1 MVYLV
6 TTQKQLFESYKDIE
20 ICDIDKSL
28 AILWSLDF
36 VAIDTETEGF
46 DPHTCNLICLQL
58 GNANNQFVVDL
69 ESISIQ
75 CYKELLE
82 NKELLLQNAKFDL
95 RFLYK
100 QKIFPKKV
108 YDTFLAECILTTGIE
123 NRELGLKALAE
134 TYCGATLDKEIRGK
148 IHYERLSSRVIKYA
162 AEDVAYLHQIREK
175 QLYRIKELQLE
186 EVLNLENEAVK
197 VFARMEFDGVLL
209 DQKKWLGVADKT
221 ELEVVKLSKELD
233 DIVEKEPK
241 LAKFIPKYIQGD
253 LFGEAS
259 RDLNINWSSNA
270 QKLQILKTLK
280 LNVDSVDER
289 SLLKNKKEHIIV
301 PKLLDYSKQAKLS
314 TAFGRDFLK
323 FINKNT
329 GRIHADIWQLLAT
342 GRISVSKPN
351 LNQIPSKGN
360 LAKEI
365 RSCFISAKGNVIVGG
380 DYSGMELRII
390 AELSQDPLWLD
401 AFNNNQDLHSVL
413 CSKTFNIPITDV
425 KKETPFKKGVTYR
438 DVQKTVN
445 FGLSYGMSKFKLADT
460 IDISIDEADDLIK
473 KFFKVVP
480 EVNKFLNKI
489 GDLGKQRGYIRTAPP
504 FRRIRFFENWKSA
517 VENDNFKI
525 LGEIERASKN
535 TPIQGSNADVI
546 KYALINVQKYID
558 KNKCP
563 VKIILAVYDEIQ
575 TECDE
580 EFAEEWKLILEN
592 IMKEAAKV
600 IIKSI
605 PVEVECKISSC
616 WEK

>member
-1 MVYLV
+1 MIYLV
-6 TTQKQLFESYKDIE
+6 TLQKQLFENYKDIE

-28 AILWSLDF
+28 NILWTLPSIG
-36 VAIDTETEGF
+36 VDTETEGF
-46 DPHTCNLICLQL
+46 DPHTCNLICIQL
-58 GNANNQFVVDL
+58 GNAENQFVVDL

-82 NKELLLQNAKFDL
+82 TKELLLQNAKFDL

-100 QKIFPKKV
+100 QKIFPNKI
-108 YDTFLAECILTTGIE
+108 YDTFLAECVLTTGIE
-123 NRELGLKALAE
+123 NRELSLEALAKS
-134 TYCGATLDKEIRGK
+134 YCGVQLNKEIRGK
-148 IHYERLSSRVIKYA
+148 IHAERLSSRVIKYA
-162 AEDVAYLHQIREK
+162 AEDVAYLHEIREK
-175 QLYRIKELQLE
+175 QSIKITELQLE

-197 VFARMEFDGVLL
+197 VFAKMEFDGVLL
-209 DQKKWLGVADKT
+209 DQKKWLSVADKT
-221 ELEVVKLSKELD
+221 ELEVIKLSKELD
-233 DIVEKEPK
+233 DIVENEPK
-241 LAKFIPKYIQGD
+241 LKKYIPRYVQGD
-253 LFGEAS
+253 LFGEAN
-259 RDLNINWSSNA
+259 RDLGINWSSNA
-270 QKLQILKTLK
+270 QKLEILKTLGLK
-280 LNVDSVDER
+280 VDSVDER

-301 PKLLDYSKQAKLS
+301 PKLLDYSKQAKLA

-323 FINKNT
+323 FVNKNT
-329 GRIHADIWQLLAT
+329 GRIHSDIWQILST

-365 RSCFISAKGNVIVGG
+365 RSCFIPKKGNVIVGG

-390 AELSQDPLWLD
+390 AEFSQDPLWLD

-445 FGLSYGMSKFKLADT
+445 FGLSYGMSEFKLADT
-460 IDISIDEADDLIK
+460 IDISVDEAKALIK
-473 KFFKVVP
+473 KFFNVVP
-480 EVNKFLNKI
+480 GVDKFLNKI
-489 GDLGKQRGYIRTAPP
+489 GNLGKQRGYIRTAPP
-504 FRRIRFFENWKSA
+504 YRRMRKFENWDG
-517 VENDNFKI
+517 ENTSFKV

-535 TPIQGSNADVI
+535 TPIQGSNGDII
-546 KYALINVQKYID
+546 KLALVNTQKYID
-558 KNKCP
+558 KNKCS

-580 EFAEEWKLILEN
+580 DYADEWKLILES
-592 IMKEAAKV
+592 IMKDAAKV

-605 PVEVECKISSC
+605 PVEVECKISKC